1 MPRAR
6 IALSLI
12 LTLLVLTGL
21 SMAGSGTV
29 YGERP
34 AKGKAIKLADLLAD
48 PESYVGKTVKV
59 EGRIDDVCPKMGCWI
74 DIAQK
79 DQKIRFKVQDGVIEF
94 GTEIKGQD
102 VVAEGVVT
110 RIELDHDQ
118 AIGWARHMAEE
129 KNETFDPATVTGPM
143 TIYQL
148 AGKGAIVR

>member
-1 MPRAR
+1 M
-6 IALSLI
+6 SLA
-12 LTLLVLTGL
+12 LLVLTGL
-21 SMAGSGTV
+21 NLAGDPTV

-34 AKGKAIKLADLLAD
+34 AKGKAITLADLLAD

-94 GTEIKGQD
+94 GTDTKGHD
-102 VVAEGVVT
+102 VIAEGIVT

-118 AIGWARHMAEE
+118 AIGWARHLAEE
-129 KNETFDPATVTGPM
+129 KNELFDPASVKGPM

-148 AGKGAIVR
+148 NGTGAIVR